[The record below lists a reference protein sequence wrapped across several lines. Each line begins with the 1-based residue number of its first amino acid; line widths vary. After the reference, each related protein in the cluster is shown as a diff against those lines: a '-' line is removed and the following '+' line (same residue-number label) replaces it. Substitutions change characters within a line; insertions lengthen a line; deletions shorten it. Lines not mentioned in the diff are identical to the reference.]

1 MIMHNVMIMNY
12 SVLLVY
18 TILQKL
24 DPMHTKIFSAT
35 PIGIHAHVVDV
46 EVDLSFGLINFF
58 IVGLPDT
65 AIKES
70 RQRIQTALKNSGIKL
85 PERKITVNLAP
96 ASLKKEGTLFDLPIA
111 IGILQASKYLQ
122 VEKVFLDE
130 NDT

>member
-1 MIMHNVMIMNY
+1 M
-12 SVLLVY
+12 Y
-18 TILQKL
+18 TFFKKL

-35 PIGIHAHVVDV
+35 PIGIHAHLVEV

-85 PERKITVNLAP
+85 PEKKITVN
-96 ASLKKEGTLFDLPIA
+96 
-111 IGILQASKYLQ
+111 
-122 VEKVFLDE
+122 
-130 NDT
+130 